1 MMQCLLYS
9 SFTVGHRVRKLCV
22 QTFSMLETLNVMH
35 LNPSLDFGGLWGDL
49 CFQSFFYQLDFVYI
63 GSQIA

>member
-1 MMQCLLYS
+1 MQCL
-9 SFTVGHRVRKLCV
+9 FTAASWLDTDRKLCV
-22 QTFSMLETLNVMH
+22 QTFSILEALNVIH

-49 CFQSFFYQLDFVYI
+49 CFQSFFYQLDFVCI